1 MAKTQCPISR
11 DDFWNRAES
20 LTVEVNHI
28 PMTAEPKEFST
39 GSLGWYLNGKATVK
53 VGDTTVPVQIGMN
66 VTVIG
71 SKNVVKTAAL
81 KKTKPEELIAAA
93 KG

>member
-1 MAKTQCPISR
+1 MAKTPSPVTREQ
-11 DDFWNRAES
+11 FWSEAKS
-20 LTVEVNHI
+20 LNVELNQI

-53 VGDTTVPVQIGMN
+53 IGEIPVPVQIGMN

-71 SKNVVKTAAL
+71 SKEIVKARRGKIAQAA
-81 KKTKPEELIAAA
+81 TT
-93 KG
+93 